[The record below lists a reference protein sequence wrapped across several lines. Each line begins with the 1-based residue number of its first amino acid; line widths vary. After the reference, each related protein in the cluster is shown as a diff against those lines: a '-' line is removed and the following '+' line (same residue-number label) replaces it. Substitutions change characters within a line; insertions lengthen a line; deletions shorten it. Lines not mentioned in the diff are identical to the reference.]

1 MRIFYALIPWTWIFL
16 LQNIIFLCQVLEFT
30 MCMLLLFFLHTSP
43 LHIPSFFFWSI
54 YFYILNRQFVFLF
67 YSMYI
72 ICMCNPVSIRLS
84 SIYFP
89 IAPPLWI
96 LSSHICWH
104 MQHELILG
112 KNGGVLWYSCKI
124 MMVKILILIKF
135 CRLCRKINQSLCD
148 HIKISIRTRHR
159 ILRKRSN
166 SMKILQINW
175 SARATFWTSLH
186 PHLIRFVL
194 VCSLILLWLQDS
206 FLYFIFFNFHVISQ
220 TGSLLVCFY
229 FFTLIISSVS

>member
-1 MRIFYALIPWTWIFL
+1 MLLKSNMRIFYALIPWTWIFL

-43 LHIPSFFFWSI
+43 LHIPSFFFRSI

-89 IAPPLWI
+89 NAPPLWI
-96 LSSHICWH
+96 LNSHICWH

-112 KNGGVLWYSCKI
+112 KNGGVLCKLI
-124 MMVKILILIKF
+124 YAQGCDILV
-135 CRLCRKINQSLCD
+135 
-148 HIKISIRTRHR
+148 
-159 ILRKRSN
+159 RS
-166 SMKILQINW
+166 W
-175 SARATFWTSLH
+175 W
-186 PHLIRFVL
+186 
-194 VCSLILLWLQDS
+194 
-206 FLYFIFFNFHVISQ
+206 
-220 TGSLLVCFY
+220 
-229 FFTLIISSVS
+229 